1 MKIKCFKC
9 NKNMVEIPI
18 TKAINDEEKDVASLK
33 KKYVLHQCP
42 KCQQEIMVAKEV
54 LPVEA

>member
-1 MKIKCFKC
+1 
-9 NKNMVEIPI
+9 MVEIPI

-33 KKYVLHQCP
+33 KKYVLYQRP